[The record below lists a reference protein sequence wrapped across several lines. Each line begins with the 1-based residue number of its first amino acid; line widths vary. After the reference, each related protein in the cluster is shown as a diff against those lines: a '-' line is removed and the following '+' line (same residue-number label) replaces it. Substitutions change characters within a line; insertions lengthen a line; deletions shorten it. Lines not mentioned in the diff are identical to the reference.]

1 MVHYRSLA
9 LRLVVWTAATTILI
23 YVVALYNDYRISR
36 EHIIEKSRLEA
47 TQTVSS
53 AVGDLSAML
62 QGVRRS
68 TDLFAQVLGA
78 APMTPA
84 QTDALLRDVVAR
96 RDDLYGA
103 TVAMEPAPEFPNG
116 FAPYYFHAGGT
127 VRYADLAAAEYGYR
141 EQPWYVEPRRRAHA
155 VWSEPYFDEGGGN
168 ALMATYSVPL
178 QRARAGSEEF
188 IGVVTADVT
197 LDRLQSYLNR
207 IRLGESGFA
216 FLLSGAGRLLS
227 YPDRSALM
235 RQFVE
240 LNPQIANDAA
250 WRNAYDRT
258 LRGDTDVVRLRCLS
272 GSGAC
277 LYAFSPLADTGWR
290 IAVLYPEHEMLAPLR
305 EYSSRVAI
313 IAATGT
319 ALLLLALTFLART
332 ITRPLVALAAA
343 SERLGSGDL
352 EVEMPAVRGRDEVAQ
367 LVSAFRRM
375 QGRLKQYI
383 AQIEQETAT
392 RNRLQGELDAAHQI
406 QMEMLPHAGR
416 ADVRRT
422 AYDLW
427 ARLIPAKSVGGDF
440 YTWLEID
447 RGRLLLVIGDVS
459 DKGVPAAL
467 FMARTITL
475 LQQFAAT
482 DASPD
487 VILRS
492 LNASLSE
499 HNETCMFATL
509 WCGTLDVENGRLDF
523 ASGGHAAPLLVRGGR
538 ATPMPQQHGPALGVM
553 TPREF
558 PLNRVQLQPGDMIAL
573 YTDGIDEAFS
583 PQHEQFG
590 HERLAATLQESA
602 PHDTRAAGE
611 HLLAS
616 VKSFAAG
623 APQSD
628 DITLLLL
635 AYHGASRLLID
646 MPTYAYASGEF
657 AAQLAA
663 LDDLHAWLA
672 DWLRKQHFDDA
683 ELLHDL
689 RLVAEEIFVNIVNYG
704 GLDSGERIVARLT
717 RDDTRVA
724 LEFVDRARP
733 WNPLEQAP
741 VPRLG
746 LSIDDACIG
755 GLGVFLIGQLT
766 DRQVYRRDDGANRFC
781 VLKAW
786 NRSTESAPT

>member
-1 MVHYRSLA
+1 MPHFRSLA

-36 EHIIEKSRLEA
+36 EHIIDKSRIEA
-47 TQTVSS
+47 TQIVSS
-53 AVGDLSAML
+53 AVGDLTAML
-62 QGVRRS
+62 QGVQRS
-68 TDLFAQVLGA
+68 TDLFAQVLSA
-78 APMTPA
+78 TPMTLA
-84 QTDALLRDVVAR
+84 QTDALLRDIVAG

-103 TVAMEPAPEFPNG
+103 TVALEPAPGSPHG
-116 FAPYYFHAGGT
+116 FAPYYYHAGGT
-127 VRYADLAAAEYGYR
+127 VRYADLAAAEYGYLA
-141 EQPWYVEPRRRAHA
+141 QDWYVEPRLRARP

-178 QRARAGSEEF
+178 ERMRSGSAEF
-188 IGVVTADVT
+188 IGVVTADIT

-216 FLLSGAGRLLS
+216 FLMSGEGRLLS
-227 YPDRSALM
+227 YPDRSVLM

-240 LNPQIANDAA
+240 VNPQLANDAA
-250 WRNAYDRT
+250 WRDAYDRT
-258 LRGDTDVVRLRCLS
+258 LRGETGVVRLRCQT

-290 IAVLYPEHEMLAPLR
+290 IAVLYPEHELLAPLR
-305 EYSSRVAI
+305 EYSSKVAI

-319 ALLLLALTFLART
+319 VLLLLAVTLLART

-343 SERLGSGDL
+343 SERLGGGDL
-352 EVEMPAVRGRDEVAQ
+352 EVEMPAVRGRDEVAL

-375 QGRLKQYI
+375 QARLKQFI
-383 AQIEQETAT
+383 AQIEQEAAT

-447 RGRLLLVIGDVS
+447 RGRLLLVVGDVS

-467 FMARTITL
+467 FMARAITL
-475 LQQFAAT
+475 LQQFAAAG
-482 DASPD
+482 ASPN
-487 VILRS
+487 VILRR
-492 LNASLSE
+492 LNASLAE
-499 HNETCMFATL
+499 NNEACMFATL
-509 WCGTLDVENGRLDF
+509 WCGILDIASGRLDF
-523 ASGGHAAPLLVRGGR
+523 ASGGHTAPLLLCGKR
-538 ATPMPQQHGPALGVM
+538 AAPVPQEHGSALGVV
-553 TPREF
+553 TPAEF
-558 PLNRVQLQPGDMIAL
+558 PLNSVQLQAGDMIAL
-573 YTDGIDEAFS
+573 YTDGIDEAMN
-583 PQHEQFG
+583 PQREQFG
-590 HERLAATLQESA
+590 HERLAAALQESG
-602 PHDTRAAGE
+602 PHDTRTAGE
-611 HLLAS
+611 HVLAT
-616 VKSFAAG
+616 VKSFVAG

-628 DITLLLL
+628 DITLLMI
-635 AYHGASRLLID
+635 AYHGASKLLVD
-646 MPTYAYASGEF
+646 MPSHSYASCEF
-657 AAQLAA
+657 AVQLAA

-672 DWLRKQHFDDA
+672 GWLRDQRLTDA

-704 GLDSGERIVARLT
+704 GLDSGERIIARLAH
-717 RDDTRVA
+717 DGARVA
-724 LEFVDRARP
+724 LEMMDRGRP

-741 VPRLG
+741 VPTLG
-746 LSIDDACIG
+746 QSIDDARIG
-755 GLGVFLIGQLT
+755 GLGVFLVGELT
-766 DRQVYRRDDGANRFC
+766 DRQLYRRDDGANRFC
-781 VLKAW
+781 VLKTLH
-786 NRSTESAPT
+786 RSTEGKPT